1 MKLRKGCCRV
11 TDLKIQ
17 PKHIV
22 HVIYRFDTGGL
33 ENGVVNLI
41 NRLDSKIYKHTIV
54 TLKGFSDVFCQRIKT
69 DNVAF
74 YDLEKQDG
82 NDIKIFFKLRK
93 LLKKLKPDILHTR
106 NTATLENQLVGWWCR
121 VPYRI
126 HGEHGWDVNDMHGQN
141 KKYQMLRRFMKTY
154 IHRYVALSSEAFEY
168 LRDTISVFDDH
179 IHHICNGVDIDT
191 FSPRKA
197 PVSSLPDGFICE
209 NALTF
214 GTVGRLAEV
223 KNQPFLLDAF
233 IELVKACPEEKQRLR
248 LIIVGDGVLLQ
259 QMQATAERAQL
270 QDNVW
275 FAGNRSDVPELM
287 NCMDVFVLPSLAEGI
302 SNTILEA
309 SASGLPVI
317 ATNVGGNPEL
327 IHEDLKES
335 HLVDVNDVS
344 ALMLSMKQYVD
355 AEDLLHTNS
364 ECVRKHCVE
373 NFSID
378 TMVSK
383 YDQLYQAFSD

>member
-1 MKLRKGCCRV
+1 MSAE
-11 TDLKIQ
+11 
-17 PKHIV
+17 PKHIL

-41 NRLDSKIYKHTIV
+41 NRLDTKLYKHTIV
-54 TLKGFSDVFCQRIKT
+54 TLKGFSEEFCQRIKT
-69 DNVAF
+69 GNVAF

-93 LLKKLKPDILHTR
+93 LLKQLKPDILHTR

-141 KKYQMLRRFMKTY
+141 KKYQMLRRFMKTF
-154 IHRYVALSSEAFEY
+154 IHRYVALSTEAFDY
-168 LRDTISVFDDH
+168 LRDTISVFEGR

-191 FSPRKA
+191 FAPRQK
-197 PVSSLPDGFICE
+197 PENLLPSHFSAG
-209 NALTF
+209 NSLTF

-233 IELVKACPEEKQRLR
+233 IALVKAFPEQKQRLR
-248 LIIVGDGVLLQ
+248 LIIVGDGVLMP
-259 QMQATAERAQL
+259 QMKAKVEREKL

-275 FAGNRSDVPELM
+275 FAGNRADVPSIM
-287 NCMDVFVLPSLAEGI
+287 NCMDIFVLPSLAEGI

-317 ATNVGGNPEL
+317 ATRVGGNPEL
-327 IHEDLKES
+327 IESSMQAS
-335 HLVDVNDVS
+335 HLVSVNDVE
-344 ALMLSMKQYVD
+344 ALMTAMQQYV
-355 AEDLLHTNS
+355 ESTDLLQSNS
-364 ECVRKHCVE
+364 ERVRKHCVE